1 MATAGIAGSV
11 VVVSAVGLCL
21 AGAISTSDAREP
33 ARDVAYVEAVTGRVI
48 ASSDGSPTLLD
59 VLDVIGDG
67 TRLDLPPNT
76 ELRVCHYR
84 LRRLVTLKGPLRA
97 SISASG
103 VTAEH
108 GKTPNASA
116 ETCVEPAV
124 STLQGGL
131 MTRNIALATTKV
143 PLRPRIK
150 IVNRGNKGIRRIEL
164 WDDKQRTMLT
174 TFDRKGAARPVL
186 DDGRSY
192 LLVVEQS
199 DGREL
204 KVMLEAS
211 AENRADPL
219 IFVVP

>member
-1 MATAGIAGSV
+1 
-11 VVVSAVGLCL
+11 
-21 AGAISTSDAREP
+21 
-33 ARDVAYVEAVTGRVI
+33 
-48 ASSDGSPTLLD
+48 
-59 VLDVIGDG
+59 
-67 TRLDLPPNT
+67 
-76 ELRVCHYR
+76 
-84 LRRLVTLKGPLRA
+84 
-97 SISASG
+97 
-103 VTAEH
+103 
-108 GKTPNASA
+108 
-116 ETCVEPAV
+116 
-124 STLQGGL
+124 